1 MARPPRINFPDAVYH
16 VTSRGNG
23 RARIFFDDDDRWRF
37 LRQLRERQDSILP
50 VVDRL
55 LATIRKAESATPE
68 TT

>member
-50 VVDRL
+50 VVDQL
-55 LATIRKAESATPE
+55 LATIRKAELATPE